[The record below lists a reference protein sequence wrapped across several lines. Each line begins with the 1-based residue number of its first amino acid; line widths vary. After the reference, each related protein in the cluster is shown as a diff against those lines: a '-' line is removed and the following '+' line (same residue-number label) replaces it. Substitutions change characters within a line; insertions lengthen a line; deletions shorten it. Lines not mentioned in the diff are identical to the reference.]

1 MCQRFFLA
9 NYVNLCYNAT
19 CTTTLYERM
28 VLWHDLL
35 LLFLS
40 FWTKKAIS
48 ILGPLV
54 CQFGTFMVYTTI
66 ADSYDEVCS
75 KLNFLK
81 ISERTSFFNFANLPK
96 PEGKVYL
103 FGSINQNEDGEP
115 FFYNRYIGIAIP
127 VFGLTKDCVIVEF

>member
-1 MCQRFFLA
+1 MARFII
-9 NYVNLCYNAT
+9 
-19 CTTTLYERM
+19 TLSI
-28 VLWHDLL
+28 VLNEEGNIDSREIQ
-35 LLFLS
+35 FE
-40 FWTKKAIS
+40 ARDIS
-48 ILGPLV
+48 NENGPLV
-54 CQFGTFMVYTTI
+54 CRFGTFMVYTTI